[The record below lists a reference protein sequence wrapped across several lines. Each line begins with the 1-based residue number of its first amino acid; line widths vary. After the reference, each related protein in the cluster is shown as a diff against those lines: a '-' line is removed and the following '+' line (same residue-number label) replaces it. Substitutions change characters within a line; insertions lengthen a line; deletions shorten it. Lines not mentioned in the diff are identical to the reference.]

1 MQITKAGVI
10 HHPFGHMRLDIGPP
24 LADPSHRQRHRAYP
38 PQDGLNI
45 RLILTQSLVAGF
57 THNRSCGHA
66 GNYLRHPALRSWGH
80 PIHIWPRAHIV
91 PYCTIMPALCR
102 DCLAAFDDRARCPAC
117 RSPRVLVHAE
127 LDSLSVAHM
136 DCDAFYASVEKRD
149 NPALR
154 DQPVIVGGGTRGVVS
169 TCCYIARIH
178 GVRSAMPM
186 FQALKLCPQAVVV
199 KPRFPAYVEA
209 SRAIRAMMEALTPA
223 VEPLSLDEA
232 FLDLTG
238 TRRLHGLPP
247 AALLARLVRDME
259 TELGLT
265 GSVGLSH
272 NKFLAK
278 IASDLDKPRGFSVI
292 GRAETEAFLH
302 DKPVR
307 IIWGVG
313 TAMQTA
319 LDSAGIRSIADLK
332 RWDRGDLAARF
343 GQMGDRLWHLARGI
357 DTRRVNR
364 DEKLK
369 SISKETT
376 FNEDTS
382 DPDLLDGHLWRLA
395 EQVADRAK
403 AKQLSGRTVTLKLK
417 RSDFQTVTRRLSLP
431 EPSQLTDRIYRAG
444 RHLLDHARTAG
455 PFRLI
460 GIGISDLAA
469 EDQADRNSDLL
480 DQSAPKRA
488 AAERATDSIRAK
500 FGHEAIIKGRSLR

>member
-1 MQITKAGVI
+1 
-10 HHPFGHMRLDIGPP
+10 
-24 LADPSHRQRHRAYP
+24 
-38 PQDGLNI
+38 
-45 RLILTQSLVAGF
+45 
-57 THNRSCGHA
+57 
-66 GNYLRHPALRSWGH
+66 
-80 PIHIWPRAHIV
+80 
-91 PYCTIMPALCR
+91 MPALCR
-102 DCLAAFDDRARCPAC
+102 DCLTTFDAGARCPAC
-117 RSPRVLVHAE
+117 RSPRVIAHGE
-127 LDSLSVAHM
+127 LDALSIAHM

-149 NPALR
+149 NPDLR

-199 KPRFPAYVEA
+199 KPRFAAYVEA
-209 SRAIRAMMEALTPA
+209 SRAIRAMMERLTPA
-223 VEPLSLDEA
+223 IEPLSLDEA

-238 TRRLHGLPP
+238 TARLHGASP
-247 AALLARLVRDME
+247 AVLLAGLTREME
-259 TELGLT
+259 VQLGLT

-292 GRAETEAFLH
+292 GRAETEAFLLT
-302 DKPVR
+302 KPVR

-313 TAMQTA
+313 TATQGA
-319 LDSAGIRSIADLK
+319 LEAAGIRSIADLK
-332 RWDRGDLAARF
+332 RWDRTDLIARF
-343 GQMGDRLWHLARGI
+343 GSTGDRLWHLARGL

-376 FNEDTS
+376 FTEDTGEA
-382 DPDLLDGHLWRLA
+382 DILDGHIWRLA

-417 RSDFQTVTRRLSLP
+417 RSDFQTVTRRQSLP
-431 EPSQLTDRIYRAG
+431 DPTQLTDRIYRAAAE
-444 RHLLDHARTAG
+444 LLAAAPKG

-460 GIGISDLAA
+460 GVGISDLAPEA
-469 EDQADRNSDLL
+469 EADRSADLL
-480 DQSAPKRA
+480 DPDAPKRA
-488 AAERATDSIRAK
+488 AAERATDAIRAR
-500 FGHEAIIKGRSLR
+500 FGAQAIIKGRALR